1 MRSSMIFASVVASSL
16 AVVAADDSLSSFV
29 NAVPKCSLSA
39 FKAALDKQSCDTKNV
54 GPATFDCL
62 CKQVTNISEDMALSV
77 AASELD
83 SDCLA
88 NWATSITGICA
99 FWTVTSTSASDYPQ
113 ATKAF
118 SSELAGATAA
128 SASNTTSPT
137 TSGTQSGAKPSSTG
151 AASTGAGVSSNAP
164 GAVNNPFS
172 LFVAAAAFAAM
183 LA

>member
-1 MRSSMIFASVVASSL
+1 MIFASVVASSL

-88 NWATSITGICA
+88 SEFHVLSMLPTGSILLNYLSIQTGLPPSL
-99 FWTVTSTSASDYPQ
+99 VSAPFGPLPARLQ
-113 ATKAF
+113 VIIRRRPRP
-118 SSELAGATAA
+118 LA
-128 SASNTTSPT
+128 
-137 TSGTQSGAKPSSTG
+137 PS
-151 AASTGAGVSSNAP
+151 
-164 GAVNNPFS
+164 
-172 LFVAAAAFAAM
+172 
-183 LA
+183 